1 MIQAGPVIG
10 LCTGSAD
17 PCSCA
22 YRRKHRMPSEALL
35 FYWTFQGPRNTPLVQ
50 MKKIQVKQ
58 EFDVPLQKLLDA
70 RQERYKHLDKFP
82 ELKNVHIEEE
92 TREGDTLK
100 QVRHIAI
107 SESLPQVV
115 ATLLPSGA
123 DTLVET
129 STFLE
134 TTHIHN
140 FRVVPGGDLD
150 HLFVI
155 EGESKYYEL
164 DGNRAA
170 RDYDIKVTSKA
181 FLVSGLV
188 ESAIADVYAK
198 QLEKDKKSILNFI
211 EVLEKESGGES

>member
-1 MIQAGPVIG
+1 
-10 LCTGSAD
+10 
-17 PCSCA
+17 
-22 YRRKHRMPSEALL
+22 
-35 FYWTFQGPRNTPLVQ
+35 
-50 MKKIQVKQ
+50 MKKIQVNQ
-58 EFDVPLQKLLDA
+58 EFEVPLEKLLRA
-70 RQERYKHLDKFP
+70 REERYKHLDKFP
-82 ELKNVHIEEE
+82 ELKNVHIAEES
-92 TREGDTLK
+92 REGNTLK

-129 STFLE
+129 STFEE
-134 TTHIHN
+134 TTHVHN

-155 EGESKYYEL
+155 EGISKYFEK
-164 DGNRAA
+164 DGSRSA

-198 QLEKDKKSILNFI
+198 QLEKDRKSILNFI
-211 EVLEKESGGES
+211 EVLEKEAEQGGESES